1 MRIVVICAGI
11 LLAGTGIWYFA
22 NPGAPFIAFAFPLGI
37 SMLVCGLC
45 NMLAFIVFRK
55 TAPHAP
61 ALFAEGLITLVLSVV
76 VLSNMI
82 LTDGMIVIFF
92 GLWSQFTGVLRI
104 TTFTELRKNKV
115 RGCNWELGGGILSL
129 VLGVYCL
136 FNPLLAGL
144 SLVAVTGGIFILSGA
159 NTVIGGVLLRSYRA
173 DESAATDCKKIKEGN
188 IDASTGI

>member
-104 TTFTELRKNKV
+104 TLTELRKNKV
-115 RGCNWELGGGILSL
+115 RGCNWELGEVSQ
-129 VLGVYCL
+129 LGFSTVYL
-136 FNPLLAGL
+136 TLLAGL
-144 SLVAVTGGIFILSGA
+144 PGAVTGGIFILSG
-159 NTVIGGVLLRSYRA
+159 
-173 DESAATDCKKIKEGN
+173 
-188 IDASTGI
+188 